1 MKSGL
6 EKKPTQCTR
15 LVKFIEMYGSI
26 STMQAIVE
34 LGIINPSA
42 RVMELRAA
50 GIPIVTTM
58 HEGRNRFDEPCR
70 YAVYTIKKDGGE
82 NGQG

>member
-6 EKKPTQCTR
+6 QKRPTQCSR
-15 LVKFIEMYGSI
+15 LVSYIEMYGSI

-50 GIPIVTTM
+50 GINVITTIT
-58 HEGRNRFDEPCR
+58 EGRNRFDEPCR
-70 YAVYTIKKDGGE
+70 YAVYTIKKDGV
-82 NGQG
+82 